1 MIRSTTYRIPAL
13 NVKGVLKTPICEVR
27 LGKRAPRNTECSVA
41 KRGSAPCG
49 EAEQG
54 HA

>member
-1 MIRSTTYRIPAL
+1 
-13 NVKGVLKTPICEVR
+13 LKPRKILPI
-27 LGKRAPRNTECSVA
+27 CSVA